1 MNFRRFVKVI
11 VPLIIILILST
22 ACEIQNDT
30 EKTTKPPK
38 QDTVEQELISNPALS
53 RSGALIV
60 AAPDI
65 DSTFNPLFASKDV
78 EKWVSDLV
86 FDGLFV
92 LESNENL
99 KGVLA
104 ESYVVSEDGLKYTI
118 KLKSNALF
126 HDGSK
131 ISQDD
136 ILFTYGILLDSL
148 YDGTYVSIKRHL
160 LAVAKIGTDEIEF
173 TFNSASRDNL
183 KALEIPILSKSYYNF
198 SDIELFKKNYKPPM
212 GTGAFSFNEYV
223 PGESIVLVKNT
234 KYIIANAKISGI
246 VIRKYNELDA
256 FKAFSEGKIDIYE
269 ISPSK
274 YKNENVKQFDFGNV
288 LTQGTNITAFIGLDL
303 TNPILA
309 EVKVRKALLYGL
321 NRESFIQ
328 SEWSGYS
335 DIMNYIATDVEEFS
349 MDTQSF
355 EPYAYNFDKASE
367 LLDSSGWKDNDEDG
381 FREKNGER
389 LKIEYTVFPEA
400 DWSYNL
406 GQFAQ
411 LQWRKLGIEVTINYL
426 DYNSMLSALTNE
438 QKLDMWN
445 LAWVIDVNQNPEL
458 MFSSED
464 GIGIYNFGNFDDPT
478 SNEMF
483 NELHDVNSRFERE
496 TILTQWHT
504 IQNEQLPT
512 LPIARLKSIWAYNSR
527 VKNLKIDAY
536 ASWTKQI
543 VNMDIEVLQ

>member
-1 MNFRRFVKVI
+1 
-11 VPLIIILILST
+11 
-22 ACEIQNDT
+22 
-30 EKTTKPPK
+30 
-38 QDTVEQELISNPALS
+38 
-53 RSGALIV
+53 
-60 AAPDI
+60 
-65 DSTFNPLFASKDV
+65 
-78 EKWVSDLV
+78 
-86 FDGLFV
+86 
-92 LESNENL
+92 
-99 KGVLA
+99 
-104 ESYVVSEDGLKYTI
+104 
-118 KLKSNALF
+118 
-126 HDGSK
+126 
-131 ISQDD
+131 
-136 ILFTYGILLDSL
+136 
-148 YDGTYVSIKRHL
+148 
-160 LAVAKIGTDEIEF
+160 
-173 TFNSASRDNL
+173 
-183 KALEIPILSKSYYNF
+183 
-198 SDIELFKKNYKPPM
+198 M
-212 GTGAFSFNEYV
+212 GTAAFSFHEYV

-256 FKAFSEGKIDIYE
+256 VKAFSEGKIDIYE

-274 YKNENVKQFDFGNV
+274 YKNENVKQLDFGNV

-303 TNPILA
+303 TNPILS

-335 DIMNYIATDVEEFS
+335 DIMNYIATDIEEFS

-411 LQWRKLGIEVTINYL
+411 LQWRKLGIEVTLNYL
-426 DYNSMLSALTNE
+426 DYNSMLTALANE

-464 GIGIYNFGNFDDPT
+464 GIGIYNYGNFDDPT

-536 ASWTKQI
+536 ASWTEQI